1 MNLQPFSRKQLEVIA
16 TSNARI
22 NVLTGPVRS
31 GKTLSSIVR
40 WIEYLYSAPEGD
52 LLMSGKTKHTIKRN
66 VLNDMFDLIGN
77 GNYHYNSSEGVV
89 HAFGRK
95 IHIVGAND
103 EQAEGRIRGMTIAG
117 WYDDESTLKPE
128 SFITQGL
135 ARMSVKGAKCFWTT
149 NPDSPYHYLYTD
161 YITNTEVLN
170 DGIVKVFNF
179 EMDDNLSLDEEYK
192 TSLKKLYKGLWYK
205 RNILGLWVLA
215 EGAVYDMFEDAHII
229 GDSKMPHG
237 FSRYFIGIDFGTS
250 NATVFLLIGQS
261 GDNLYV
267 LDEYYWDSRQTGRQ
281 KTVVQY
287 SKDLEAFMGR
297 NGLQSNVRIFIDP
310 SASPLIVQLRQDG
323 VSGIVQADN
332 DVGDGIAAVS
342 SALSQNKLLIHEKCA
357 MTIKEFYSYTWDP
370 KAQKRGQDKP
380 MKQFDHAMDALRY
393 PVFSVFGRPHIDGP
407 IPKPMGW

>member
-1 MNLQPFSRKQLEVIA
+1 
-16 TSNARI
+16 
-22 NVLTGPVRS
+22 
-31 GKTLSSIVR
+31 
-40 WIEYLYSAPEGD
+40 
-52 LLMSGKTKHTIKRN
+52 
-66 VLNDMFDLIGN
+66 
-77 GNYHYNSSEGVV
+77 
-89 HAFGRK
+89 
-95 IHIVGAND
+95 
-103 EQAEGRIRGMTIAG
+103 
-117 WYDDESTLKPE
+117 
-128 SFITQGL
+128 
-135 ARMSVKGAKCFWTT
+135 
-149 NPDSPYHYLYTD
+149 
-161 YITNTEVLN
+161 
-170 DGIVKVFNF
+170 
-179 EMDDNLSLDEEYK
+179 
-192 TSLKKLYKGLWYK
+192 
-205 RNILGLWVLA
+205 
-215 EGAVYDMFEDAHII
+215 
-229 GDSKMPHG
+229 MPHG

-370 KAQKRGQDKP
+370 KAQKRGRDKP
-380 MKQFDHAMDALRY
+380 MKRFDHAMDALRY